1 MSQGKVVP
9 PSQLIASVGR
19 TIGGI
24 LLGGASGGNMA
35 QSERRDTDRMTF
47 LEHLEELRGRLLRSL
62 IGVVAAL
69 GVCWNWSPEILHFI
83 LQPLRA
89 AFPTA
94 TFITTGPTEG
104 FSLHMKA
111 AFFAAVFLAAPF
123 VLYQAWAFIS
133 PGLYAHEKRWV
144 VPFVGLGSAFFVL
157 GGAFGHWALF
167 PATFRFLGQYTT
179 GDIHYFPSVSE
190 YFSFYF
196 WFVVG
201 LGVVFQLPVLI
212 LVLARLGVVT
222 PRFLI
227 RNLKF
232 AVLASFIISAV
243 ITPSGDVVNQTMLA
257 APIIALYL
265 LGVAVAWL
273 FGRRPATDRSGLV
286 VAAMAVFLDAAWGR
300 TNKSA
305 AYSS

>member
-1 MSQGKVVP
+1 
-9 PSQLIASVGR
+9 
-19 TIGGI
+19 
-24 LLGGASGGNMA
+24 MA
-35 QSERRDTDRMTF
+35 HGQRRDTDKMTF

-62 IGVVAAL
+62 IAVVVAL
-69 GVCWNWSPEILHFI
+69 GVCWNWSPQILHFM

-89 AFPTA
+89 AFPAA

-144 VPFVGLGSAFFVL
+144 VPFVGLGSVFFVL

-201 LGVVFQLPVLI
+201 LGLVFQLPVLM
-212 LVLARLGVVT
+212 LVMSRLGLVT

-227 RNLKF
+227 RHFKF
-232 AVLASFIISAV
+232 AVLGSFVISAV

-257 APIIALYL
+257 APIMVLYL

-273 FGRRPATDRSGLV
+273 FGRRPQVDRSGLV
-286 VAAMAVFLDAAWGR
+286 VAAMALLLDAVLGR
-300 TNKSA
+300 ANKTA
-305 AYSS
+305 AYPC

>member
-1 MSQGKVVP
+1 
-9 PSQLIASVGR
+9 
-19 TIGGI
+19 
-24 LLGGASGGNMA
+24 MA
-35 QSERRDTDRMTF
+35 QGERRDSDKMTF
-47 LEHLEELRGRLLRSL
+47 LEHLDELRARLLRSL
-62 IGVVAAL
+62 VAIVVAL
-69 GVCWNWSPEILHFI
+69 GVCWNWSAEILHFM

-111 AFFAAVFLAAPF
+111 AFFAAVFLAAPL
-123 VLYQAWAFIS
+123 VLYQGWAFIS

-144 VPFVGLGSAFFVL
+144 VPFVGLGSLFFVL

-201 LGVVFQLPVLI
+201 LGVVFQVPVLI

-222 PRFLI
+222 PRFLL

-232 AVLASFIISAV
+232 AVLAAFIVAAV
-243 ITPSGDVVNQTMLA
+243 ITPSTDVVNQTMLA
-257 APIIALYL
+257 APIIVLYL
-265 LGVAVAWL
+265 MGVAVAWI
-273 FGRRPATDRSGLV
+273 FGRRPRTDRSGLI
-286 VAAMAVFLDAAWGR
+286 VAALALFLEAVRGR
-300 TNKSA
+300 QSRAA
-305 AYSS
+305 AYSGSA

>member
-1 MSQGKVVP
+1 MTHG
-9 PSQLIASVGR
+9 
-19 TIGGI
+19 
-24 LLGGASGGNMA
+24 
-35 QSERRDTDRMTF
+35 ERRDADKMTF
-47 LEHLEELRGRLLRSL
+47 LEHLDELRSRLLRSL
-62 IGVVAAL
+62 VAVVVAL
-69 GVCWNWSPEILHFI
+69 GVCWNWSAAILHFM

-123 VLYQAWAFIS
+123 VLYQGWAFIS

-144 VPFVGLGSAFFVL
+144 VPFVGLGSVFFVL

-212 LVLARLGVVT
+212 LVLARLGIVT
-222 PRFLI
+222 PRFLLQH
-227 RNLKF
+227 LKF
-232 AVLASFIISAV
+232 AVLASFVVSAV
-243 ITPSGDVVNQTMLA
+243 ITPSTDVVNQTMLA
-257 APIIALYL
+257 APIIILYL

-273 FGRRPATDRSGLV
+273 FGRRPRTDRSGLI
-286 VAAMAVFLDAAWGR
+286 VAAVGLLLEAVWGR
-300 TNKSA
+300 QSRSA
-305 AYSS
+305 AYSG

>member
-1 MSQGKVVP
+1 
-9 PSQLIASVGR
+9 
-19 TIGGI
+19 
-24 LLGGASGGNMA
+24 MA
-35 QSERRDTDRMTF
+35 HGTRRDTDKMTF
-47 LEHLEELRGRLLRSL
+47 LEHLDELRIRLLRSVVG
-62 IGVVAAL
+62 IVAAV
-69 GVCWNWSPEILHFI
+69 GVCWNWSAEILHFM

-111 AFFAAVFLAAPF
+111 AFFAAVFLAAPI
-123 VLYQAWAFIS
+123 VLYQGWAFIS

-144 VPFVGLGSAFFVL
+144 VPFVGLGSIFFVL

-196 WFVVG
+196 WFVIG

-222 PRFLI
+222 PRFLL

-232 AVLASFIISAV
+232 AVLASFIVSAV
-243 ITPSGDVVNQTMLA
+243 ITPSTDVVNQTLLA
-257 APIIALYL
+257 IPIIVLYL

-273 FGRRPATDRSGLV
+273 FGRRPRTDRSGLI
-286 VAAMAVFLDAAWGR
+286 VAAVALFLEAVWGR
-300 TNKSA
+300 QSRAA
-305 AYSS
+305 AYS

>member
-1 MSQGKVVP
+1 MVHG
-9 PSQLIASVGR
+9 
-19 TIGGI
+19 T
-24 LLGGASGGNMA
+24 
-35 QSERRDTDRMTF
+35 RRDTDKMTF
-47 LEHLEELRGRLLRSL
+47 LEHLDELRIRLLRSVVA
-62 IGVVAAL
+62 IVAAL
-69 GVCWNWSPEILHFI
+69 GVCWNWSAEILHFM

-89 AFPTA
+89 AFPAA

-111 AFFAAVFLAAPF
+111 AFFAAVFLAAPL
-123 VLYQAWAFIS
+123 VLYQGWAFIS

-144 VPFVGLGSAFFVL
+144 VPFVGLGSIFFVL

-196 WFVVG
+196 WFVIG

-222 PRFLI
+222 PGFLL

-232 AVLASFIISAV
+232 AVLASFIVSAV
-243 ITPSGDVVNQTMLA
+243 ITPSTDVVNQTMLA
-257 APIIALYL
+257 IPIIVLYL

-273 FGRRPATDRSGLV
+273 FGRRPRTDRSGLI
-286 VAAMAVFLDAAWGR
+286 VAAVALFLEAVWGR
-300 TNKSA
+300 QSRAA
-305 AYSS
+305 AYS

>member
-1 MSQGKVVP
+1 
-9 PSQLIASVGR
+9 
-19 TIGGI
+19 
-24 LLGGASGGNMA
+24 MA
-35 QSERRDTDRMTF
+35 HGDRRDTDKMTF
-47 LEHLEELRGRLLRSL
+47 LEHLDELRTRLLRSL
-62 IGVVAAL
+62 IGIVVAVGL
-69 GVCWNWSPEILHFI
+69 CWNWSAEILHFM

-111 AFFAAVFLAAPF
+111 AFFAAVFLAAPL

-144 VPFVGLGSAFFVL
+144 VPFVGLGSIFFIL

-196 WFVVG
+196 WFVIG

-222 PRFLI
+222 PRFLL

-232 AVLASFIISAV
+232 AVLASFIVSAV
-243 ITPSGDVVNQTMLA
+243 ITPSTDVVNQTMLA
-257 APIIALYL
+257 APIIVLYL

-273 FGRRPATDRSGLV
+273 FGRRPRTDRSGLV
-286 VAAMAVFLDAAWGR
+286 VAAVALLFEAVWGR
-300 TNKSA
+300 QSRAA
-305 AYSS
+305 AYSA